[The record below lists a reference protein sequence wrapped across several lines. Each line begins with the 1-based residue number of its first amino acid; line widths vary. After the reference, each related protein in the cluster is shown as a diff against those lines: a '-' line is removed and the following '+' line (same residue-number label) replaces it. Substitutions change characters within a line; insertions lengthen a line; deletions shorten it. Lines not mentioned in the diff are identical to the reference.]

1 MDEKKLV
8 DLAVEMGF
16 ANAALVDTRDIEF
29 IPAFR
34 PLCEE
39 NLCGKYGVNYC
50 CPPDCGTVAEM
61 EARVRRWPRAILLQT
76 LWDIDDPLD
85 ERQTKPAKGKHN
97 KLTREW
103 IDRAGIP
110 TLITRLTGD
119 INQVQNGVNLAL
131 RLLLRS
137 PFVVFGAS
145 GCNLCNPC
153 AIVEGKPCRF
163 PDKRF
168 SCMSAYCIFVQDLTD
183 KCGMEYDCGPGVQ
196 AFFSLYCFGEPV
208 Y

>member
-110 TLITRLTGD
+110 GLMI
-119 INQVQNGVNLAL
+119 
-131 RLLLRS
+131 
-137 PFVVFGAS
+137 GAS

-163 PDKRF
+163 PDKKF